1 MMKRLLAMLLIVA
14 MVCTMAF
21 ALTACDGSTTDDPLD
36 ETIDPTQ
43 GGSKI
48 DVPGP
53 EDPDASKDADG
64 AYIHSK

>member
-1 MMKRLLAMLLIVA
+1 MKKILAMLLIIA
-14 MVCTMAF
+14 MVCTLAL
-21 ALTACDGSTTDDPLD
+21 ALTACDGGTSDPLD
-36 ETIDPTQ
+36 ETIDPSNK
-43 GGSKI
+43 GGSSSI